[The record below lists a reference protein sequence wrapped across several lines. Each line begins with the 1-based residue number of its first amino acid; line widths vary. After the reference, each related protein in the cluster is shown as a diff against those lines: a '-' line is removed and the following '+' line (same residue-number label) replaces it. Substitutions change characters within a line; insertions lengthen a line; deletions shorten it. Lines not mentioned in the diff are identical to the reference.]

1 MSFWS
6 GTKNGDEMMNI
17 MARKKSA
24 LLTLKEIGADKPDHP
39 LHQTYKEMAQWIEK
53 TQKEESDE

>member
-1 MSFWS
+1 
-6 GTKNGDEMMNI
+6 MMDTVE
-17 MARKKSA
+17 RKKSA

-53 TQKEESDE
+53 TQKEVSE

>member
-1 MSFWS
+1 
-6 GTKNGDEMMNI
+6 MNA

-39 LHQTYKEMAQWIEK
+39 LHQTHKEMAQWIENA
-53 TQKEESDE
+53 QKEESDEGRG

>member
-1 MSFWS
+1 
-6 GTKNGDEMMNI
+6 MNA

-53 TQKEESDE
+53 TQKEEESDEGRG

>member
-1 MSFWS
+1 MH
-6 GTKNGDEMMNI
+6 I

-39 LHQTYKEMAQWIEK
+39 LHQTYKEMAQWVEN

>member
-1 MSFWS
+1 MS
-6 GTKNGDEMMNI
+6 T

-39 LHQTYKEMAQWIEK
+39 LHQTYKEVAQWVEK

>member
-1 MSFWS
+1 
-6 GTKNGDEMMNI
+6 MNT

-24 LLTLKEIGADKPDHP
+24 LLTLKEIGADKPGHP

-53 TQKEESDE
+53 TQKEEESDEGRG

>member
-1 MSFWS
+1 MS
-6 GTKNGDEMMNI
+6 I
-17 MARKKSA
+17 MARKRSA
-24 LLTLKEIGADKPDHP
+24 LLTLKEIGADKPTHP

>member
-1 MSFWS
+1 
-6 GTKNGDEMMNI
+6 MNT

-53 TQKEESDE
+53 TQKEESNEQEHI